1 MNICKKAIN
10 ARFSHMYDATAL
22 FAGLQKSKKFRDTH
36 GRPRKTFRHLIYI
49 YSMVKFYY
57 KRARK
62 IVELSNLY
70 PDEFYNCLMV
80 HIKQENYEWI

>member
-1 MNICKKAIN
+1 MLDLVIC
-10 ARFSHMYDATAL
+10 MMPQL
-22 FAGLQKSKKFRDTH
+22 FLQGSKNLKNLGTLMGGL
-36 GRPRKTFRHLIYI
+36 GRHLDILYIYI